1 MSDTVRFGVSLSL
14 DLLDSFDRLIR
25 KLNYPNRSEA
35 VRDLIRGK
43 LVEEDWETPGKEVFA
58 AVMLVYDHHQMALA
72 SRLTEAQHDSRACVI
87 GTFHVHVDRDTCLE
101 LVVTRG
107 KGKELR
113 ALADRMISLRG
124 VKYGNLMMGSS
135 DAGLP

>member
-35 VRDLIRGK
+35 VRDLIRSK
-43 LVEEDWETPGKEVFA
+43 LVQEDWESPGKEMFA
-58 AVMLVYDHHQMALA
+58 AVLLVYDHHRMALA
-72 SRLTEAQHDSRACVI
+72 SRLMEVQHASHARVI
-87 GTFHVHVDRDTCLE
+87 GTFHVHVDKATCLE

-107 KGKELR
+107 KGRELR
-113 ALADRMISLRG
+113 ALADRMISLKG
-124 VKYGNLMMGSS
+124 VKYGDLMMGSS
-135 DAGLP
+135 DAALP